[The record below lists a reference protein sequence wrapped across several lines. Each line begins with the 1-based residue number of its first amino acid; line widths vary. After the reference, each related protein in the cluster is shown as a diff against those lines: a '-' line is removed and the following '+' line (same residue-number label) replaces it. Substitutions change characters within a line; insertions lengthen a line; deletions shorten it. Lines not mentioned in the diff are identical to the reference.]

1 MGSPI
6 YCFTAKKLED
16 ILIDEQCRMQKI
28 YLVAS
33 EPMLQK

>member
-1 MGSPI
+1 MGSP
-6 YCFTAKKLED
+6 KKLED

-28 YLVAS
+28 YLVAD